1 MSNTVTLTRA
11 DWDMII
17 NIVDTFMNDYG
28 HHGGSLELALDNIN
42 TQLDKQE
49 Y

>member
-1 MSNTVTLTRA
+1 MSNTITLPRS

-17 NIVDTFMNDYG
+17 NIVDTFMNDYNDG
-28 HHGGSLELALDNIN
+28 KGPLKLALDNIN